1 MPQPLSGLAAV
12 ASRSGSPP
20 RLMTWWIGSGVA
32 ATLLLVATLA
42 CLIPAMRA
50 ARVDPNV
57 ALRSD

>member
-1 MPQPLSGLAAV
+1 MALVAGRWVGPLLFRVEPTDPLVFGTVAV
-12 ASRSGSPP
+12 A
-20 RLMTWWIGSGVA
+20 
-32 ATLLLVATLA
+32 LLLVATLA